1 MLTLYHYDRST
12 AAQRVRL
19 GLDEKKIKWNSV
31 IVDTAMGDASKRP
44 DGFHKLNPI
53 SNDNFVLNNQ
63 KLKNKINIKITKKDL
78 LKYCYSM

>member
-19 GLDEKKIKWNSV
+19 GLEEKKLEWHSE

-44 DGFHKLNPI
+44 
-53 SNDNFVLNNQ
+53 
-63 KLKNKINIKITKKDL
+63 
-78 LKYCYSM
+78 

>member
-44 DGFHKLNPI
+44 DGFRVLDEIVPWNGVQATFGPLCLG
-53 SNDNFVLNNQ
+53 SREFVIAL
-63 KLKNKINIKITKKDL
+63 
-78 LKYCYSM
+78 